1 VAGKHAGSHARGR
14 DEHGPVPAP
23 AEPSAHGHGHGH
35 GHGPVPDVEVGRT
48 PRLLLTAVLLVVAAL
63 AVAGL
68 MRWWPDS
75 AKVDR
80 LQGSMAF
87 TAQGATYVSAK
98 VTKVE
103 DRCEQV
109 GNSSATGCGHVVVTV
124 EDGSDSG
131 TSVTVDVPPEVSASG
146 LSPGDSLQLLRIPAA
161 QSQAQGQAKATYS
174 YFGVDRD
181 RPLWLLLAVF
191 AIAVLLVAR
200 LRGLMAMIGLG
211 VAAAVVGWW
220 LLPSLLSGHPIV
232 PVALVAAVAIMYVV
246 LYLTHGLSLRTS
258 AALGGT
264 LAGVALTALVAWWAV
279 GETHLSGV
287 VDEGGSLLVTQV
299 PSLSLQ
305 RVLVASVVIAGLGAL
320 NDVTITQAS
329 AVWELRAAAPGMGR
343 VELFR
348 SAMRIGRDH
357 VASTIYTLAFAYV
370 GTAITLLLAVQL
382 YDRPFL
388 DLLGTEEIAEEVVR
402 SLTGGIGLVLAMPIT
417 TALAAVIVSGPRR
430 SEQAPSVRYEGLDA

>member
-1 VAGKHAGSHARGR
+1 VLS
-14 DEHGPVPAP
+14 
-23 AEPSAHGHGHGH
+23 
-35 GHGPVPDVEVGRT
+35 
-48 PRLLLTAVLLVVAAL
+48 LLLAVVAVVT
-63 AVAGL
+63 VAGL
-68 MRWWPDS
+68 VRWWPDS
-75 AKVDR
+75 HRVDE

-87 TAQGATYVSAK
+87 TAQGATYVSAT

-103 DRCEQV
+103 PRCAEV
-109 GNSSATGCGHVVVTV
+109 GAADEAGCGHVTARVTSGAESGTTVTV
-124 EDGSDSG
+124 E
-131 TSVTVDVPPEVSASG
+131 VPPEVSDSG
-146 LSPGDSLQLLRIPAA
+146 LRRGDTLELLRIPGA
-161 QSQAQGQAKATYS
+161 SGKQASYS
-174 YFGVDRD
+174 YFGVERD
-181 RPLWLLLAVF
+181 TPLWLLGGVF
-191 AIAVLLVAR
+191 AVAVLLVAR
-200 LRGLMAMIGLG
+200 LRGLMALIGLA
-211 VAAAVVGWW
+211 VAAAVVGFF
-220 LLPSLLSGHPIV
+220 LLPALLSGHPIV
-232 PVALVAAVAIMYVV
+232 PVALVAAVTIMYVV
-246 LYLTHGLSLRTS
+246 LYTTHGLSMRTS
-258 AALGGT
+258 VALGGT

-329 AVWELRAAAPGMGR
+329 AIWELRAAAPQMGR
-343 VELFR
+343 RQLVG

-370 GTAITLLLAVQL
+370 GTSLALVLAVEL

-417 TALAAVIVSGPRR
+417 TVLGALVVSGPRT
-430 SEQAPSVRYEGLDA
+430 SYDGDDGGHGSF